1 MASLWLSS
9 CACRTAAPG
18 LERKSQTHSAA
29 DAGGQPAVFAT
40 AKVSSHHRFPTRA
53 ADLPECSRGNGA
65 DGHRSALGGGHHLH
79 QLESAIRVFSR
90 AVGCRFA
97 TLPRLANAALF

>member
-53 ADLPECSRGNGA
+53 ADLPECTRGNGA
-65 DGHRSALGGGHHLH
+65 AGHRSAMGDRHHLH
-79 QLESAIRVFSR
+79 PLASGTRVF
-90 AVGCRFA
+90 
-97 TLPRLANAALF
+97 TAALGRLFARRLRLVTAAHV